1 MLGNS
6 LAFQQLGLSVS
17 TAGLRFQFPVRKLRS
32 LKPDCTT
39 KKKKKERKKSFL
51 NLWTGNK
58 TLNNFRGKPLIR
70 KTE

>member
-39 KKKKKERKKSFL
+39 KKKKKERKKNHMLGLLRFKIRI
-51 NLWTGNK
+51 NLPVK
-58 TLNNFRGKPLIR
+58 L
-70 KTE
+70 